1 MLVYNCVYL
10 KDYNS
15 INLLLSEVSTIL
27 QHSFIPILEVATL
40 FLGLFYT
47 LNVKPTLNR
56 TFICIVFV
64 FLPLL
69 ILFQL
74 GTKWI
79 FTIFL
84 ILSTLAIF
92 NFFSKSIR
100 SILDLSFLVLGS
112 NLSEDSAQRLTYFF
126 ISNEQYHLYYYTSI
140 YLVAFSLLA
149 FLYKKLISNINPITP
164 LPFKVRLYILFIS
177 IFTIIVVYLNTFIRV
192 DPSETIAFR
201 INVALETGYLFMM
214 AILARI
220 LYQSIKKH
228 REFQQMTKEQE
239 QQLNYMNSLE
249 KVNKEMRKFQHDYAN
264 ILLTMRG
271 YLENEDL
278 EGLKNY
284 FQSHIL
290 KAEKE
295 TLIKNEVLSNLDNLK
310 IVELKGLLA
319 TKLMGADQI
328 GIKMNIEIPEV
339 IEAIDMNIIDLT
351 RIIGIL
357 TDNAIEACTKLD
369 DGEVHI
375 AFINTHQNSILI
387 GIDNTVD
394 EASINLTDINKENFS
409 TKGDG
414 RGIGL
419 SNVRD
424 LLKSYNNVKMSTQIE
439 NGWFMQEIEI
449 PNSQLILHV

>member
-1 MLVYNCVYL
+1 
-10 KDYNS
+10 
-15 INLLLSEVSTIL
+15 
-27 QHSFIPILEVATL
+27 
-40 FLGLFYT
+40 
-47 LNVKPTLNR
+47 
-56 TFICIVFV
+56 
-64 FLPLL
+64 
-69 ILFQL
+69 
-74 GTKWI
+74 
-79 FTIFL
+79 
-84 ILSTLAIF
+84 
-92 NFFSKSIR
+92 
-100 SILDLSFLVLGS
+100 
-112 NLSEDSAQRLTYFF
+112 
-126 ISNEQYHLYYYTSI
+126 
-140 YLVAFSLLA
+140 
-149 FLYKKLISNINPITP
+149 
-164 LPFKVRLYILFIS
+164 
-177 IFTIIVVYLNTFIRV
+177 
-192 DPSETIAFR
+192 
-201 INVALETGYLFMM
+201 MM

-228 REFQQMTKEQE
+228 KEFQRMSKEQE

-284 FQSHIL
+284 FQAHIL

-295 TLIKNEVLSNLDNLK
+295 TLIKNEALSNLDNLK

-319 TKLMGADQI
+319 TKLMRADQI

-339 IEAIDMNIIDLT
+339 IETIDMDIIDLT

-357 TDNAIEACTKLD
+357 TDNAIEACTKLEE
-369 DGEVHI
+369 GEVHI

-394 EASINLTDINKENFS
+394 ESSINITDINKENFS

-424 LLKSYNNVKMSTQIE
+424 LLKGYSNVKMSTQIE

-449 PNSQLILHV
+449 PNSQLTLHA